1 MPRGSKAA
9 SEIPKPP
16 LSGFAPA
23 IDLLLAFGIP
33 AKRLAEL
40 FGTNPGYIYVLAHR
54 GRLGASHRAAEDDE
68 LHIKTAIPSSV
79 DVNALEANTA
89 LRIRA
94 EEDSVELTRSKA
106 TKLEWLESRMEDIV
120 SSGRNTYQFLQ
131 AARSLKALKPYIGY
145 PSESNRLRLAAK
157 LHQHLAWFYSHSGF
171 TGSSIAEAAYSL
183 LLYEIVYHNTL
194 DKDALRELGGSCL
207 INSNS
212 RLLQGQPE
220 DALAVLNVAREAT
233 EAAGIALNSDYFRQQ
248 GVALFQTREDVMA
261 KTMFERAMATTP
273 DSQINNGGLTL
284 RMAGDRHLNLIAA
297 PFPCFDDELL
307 LLDEATAA
315 YGVDSLEA
323 SMCIHWAAACGL
335 CTDSPNAH
343 DLALDLILQNQSNVA
358 RFGHQATIAK
368 LLPLALELPAGQRAR
383 WVRFALYQNAHRSK

>member
-1 MPRGSKAA
+1 MPRSSKAA
-9 SEIPKPP
+9 SEIPKPR

-40 FGTNPGYIYVLAHR
+40 FGTNPDYIYVLAHR
-54 GRLGASHRAAEDDE
+54 GRLGASHRVAKDDE
-68 LHIKTAIPSSV
+68 VHIKTGIPSSV
-79 DVNALEANTA
+79 DVQALEANTA

-94 EEDSVELTRSKA
+94 EEYAVELTRSKA
-106 TKLEWLESRMEDIV
+106 TKLEWLESQIEDIV
-120 SSGRNTYQFLQ
+120 SSGRNSYQFLQ
-131 AARSLKALKPYIGY
+131 AARALKALKPYVGY
-145 PSESNRLRLAAK
+145 PSESSRLRLAAK

-171 TGSSIAEAAYSL
+171 TSSSIAEATRSIQ
-183 LLYEIVYHNTL
+183 LYEIVFNNTG

-207 INSNS
+207 ISSNS
-212 RLLQGQPE
+212 HLLQGQPE
-220 DALAVLNVAREAT
+220 GALAVLHIAREAT

-248 GVALFQTREDVMA
+248 GVAQFQTREDVMA

-273 DSQINNGGLTL
+273 DSQIKHRGLTL
-284 RMAGDRHLNLIAA
+284 RMAGDRHLNLIGA
-297 PFPCFDDELL
+297 PFPYFDDELL
-307 LLDEATAA
+307 LLDEAKAA

-323 SMCIHWAAACGL
+323 SMCVHWAAACGL
-335 CTDSPNAH
+335 CTDSPSAR
-343 DLALDLILQNQSNVA
+343 DLALDLIRQNHSNLA

-368 LLPLALELPAGQRAR
+368 LLPLAIELPAGKRAR